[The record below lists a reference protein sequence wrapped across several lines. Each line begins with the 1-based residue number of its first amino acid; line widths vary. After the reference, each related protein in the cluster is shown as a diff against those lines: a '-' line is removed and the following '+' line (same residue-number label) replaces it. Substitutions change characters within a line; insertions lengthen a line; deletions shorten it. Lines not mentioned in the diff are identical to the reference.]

1 MTVSWGRRER
11 WGVES
16 GRVADFVGLLES
28 AELDASGGYCGWNTT
43 TPPGSVVHAPPSR
56 PHPRSRI
63 PAQRPTP
70 IARNR
75 ERCRSCTQRSS
86 LNTASNSKRKPQHSG
101 RHIASHANDNGRVSR
116 AVRALVS
123 HLSTRNKRPDRWND
137 RLAPSTNR
145 SSVSDAHAGV
155 GSDPFH
161 APRPHPSRVRGRAMT
176 PRAPTDA
183 CEVVP

>member
-86 LNTASNSKRKPQHSG
+86 LNTASNSKRKPHTADDTSHHTRSTMVGSAARSAHSSLISQHATSDRTDGTTDWLQAQIG
-101 RHIASHANDNGRVSR
+101 RRSR
-116 AVRALVS
+116 TRTRGSART
-123 HLSTRNKRPDRWND
+123 LSTLPV
-137 RLAPSTNR
+137 P
-145 SSVSDAHAGV
+145 
-155 GSDPFH
+155 
-161 APRPHPSRVRGRAMT
+161 T
-176 PRAPTDA
+176 PLA